1 MLVATVMVVEPEV
14 VTVAG
19 LKEAVAP
26 VGSPLTVN
34 ETVPLKPFDGVTVGT
49 YVVLVPGRWFE

>member
-1 MLVATVMVVEPEV
+1 MVVDPEV

-26 VGSPLTVN
+26 VGSPLTLNATGPV
-34 ETVPLKPFDGVTVGT
+34 KPFEAATVI
-49 YVVLVPGRWFE
+49 E